1 MTQDPRPSTGVCG
14 VLLLDK
20 PAGMTSHDVVARVRQ
35 AFGIREVGHAG
46 TLDPNATGL
55 LVLAVGAAT
64 RWLALLP
71 GGKVYRATLRLGLAT
86 DSEDVWGAPVAQDD
100 APAPEAADLRAAL
113 EGLTD
118 LRSQVPP
125 MVSALKQGGQRL
137 YQLAREGRTVERPP
151 RPVKITALRVLALRG
166 LEADFEVE
174 CGPGTYVRSLC
185 VEAGRRLG
193 RPACMAALRRLGS
206 GPFRVEA
213 ALASDRWDARHL
225 GAALL
230 GADAALGH
238 LPAKD
243 LSDDEAADVGF
254 GRSVA
259 APLGAAGTWRLN
271 AAGRLLALAD
281 AEPGG
286 RLHPKRV
293 FHV

>member
-1 MTQDPRPSTGVCG
+1 MTQDPRPSTGECG

-71 GGKVYRATLRLGLAT
+71 GDKAYRATLRLGLAT
-86 DSEDVWGAPVAQDD
+86 DSEDVWGAPTARDD

-113 EGLTD
+113 EGLTA

-125 MVSALKQGGQRL
+125 MVSALKQGGRRL

-151 RPVKITALRVLALRG
+151 RPVSITAVRVLALRG
-166 LEADFEVE
+166 LEADFEVD

-185 VEAGRRLG
+185 VEVGRRLG

-259 APLGAAGTWRLN
+259 APRGAAGTWRLN

-286 RLHPKRV
+286 WLHPKRV